1 VIGIVTLEDI
11 IEDIIQDEIEDEF
24 QKHGE
29 FDQRKLFKDKL
40 VLLFSDH
47 QANKILSEAEI
58 KAALDF
64 LEKYVKPF

>member
-29 FDQRKLFKDKL
+29 FD
-40 VLLFSDH
+40 
-47 QANKILSEAEI
+47 
-58 KAALDF
+58 
-64 LEKYVKPF
+64 